1 MSDDRGIIAKRLVEA
16 RLDQGWS
23 IAEAARR
30 MHFSRSRYSNWELD
44 IRQPRYEELE
54 TAANVLGV
62 SPAWLAGWSDQ
73 HSESDYRPIN
83 RTTAL
88 LGDENT
94 HIANATDIEA
104 LRQGYLEERNL
115 EARQLIHIR
124 IDDDAM
130 ADVVKRG
137 DLVLVDL
144 SRRRSEI
151 RDLFAILVNGRV
163 WVRWIRPE
171 LSGNYTLS
179 AEDSR
184 QYPEETLT
192 PEQLE
197 RLNIIGRIARIER
210 DR

>member
-1 MSDDRGIIAKRLVEA
+1 MSETQGIIASRLIKA

-30 MHFSRSRYSNWELD
+30 MGFSRSRYSNWELD

-54 TAANVLGV
+54 TAANALGV
-62 SPAWLAGWSDQ
+62 SPAWLAGWSGHQ
-73 HSESDYRPIN
+73 RGSPYRPIS

-88 LGDENT
+88 VGGDSL

-104 LRQGYLEERNL
+104 LRDDYLTERDL
-115 EARQLIHIR
+115 KARQLIHIR

-130 ADVVKRG
+130 ADVVRRG

-144 SRRRSEI
+144 SRQRSEI

-192 PEQLE
+192 PQQLDE
-197 RLNIIGRIARIER
+197 LAVIGRIARIER